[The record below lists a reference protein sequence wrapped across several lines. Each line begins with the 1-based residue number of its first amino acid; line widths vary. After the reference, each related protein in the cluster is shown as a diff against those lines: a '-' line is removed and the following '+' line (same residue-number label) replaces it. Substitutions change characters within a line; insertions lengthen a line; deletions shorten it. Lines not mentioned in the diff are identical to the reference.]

1 MGWFLG
7 HYYIFR
13 VSEEFGKNDWV
24 PWSPKPQ
31 RAKVRVGVCP
41 TRRTFFDPQWGLK
54 NPEFAYLCA
63 TYATTGDGGCP
74 DEMIHL
80 ASAMQFLGL
89 HCVTGA
95 VCGVSGGGADGVT
108 LTFYKHMVDES
119 DRLDHVR
126 AEQDAMLK
134 LANMSFDQRDR
145 YRDIHVGA

>member
-1 MGWFLG
+1 MVSQTAKSQSSSWRLS
-7 HYYIFR
+7 YTADIFR
-13 VSEEFGKNDWV
+13 SSVGFEEPRICVSLCDL
-24 PWSPKPQ
+24 
-31 RAKVRVGVCP
+31 CDY
-41 TRRTFFDPQWGLK
+41 RRR
-54 NPEFAYLCA
+54 
-63 TYATTGDGGCP
+63 GCP

-134 LANMSFDQRDR
+134 LANMSFDQRVR